1 LVNQIQIIILADRIG
16 EGYIIDIFLTSIYI
30 LGLIVRNRLCI
41 QLLLVTR
48 SSPLLITIYLGIEV
62 EAYKTIYDYDY
73 SRILQDYSKNN
84 NTTLEFLYIEEA

>member
-16 EGYIIDIFLTSIYI
+16 EGYIIDIFFTSIYI